1 MSDINTGVE
10 QFGNDLIER
19 AESAA
24 EKYGVECHGV
34 PLNVGWFLDL
44 LDAAVEKERAE
55 ERAEIRSEL
64 MGEMAML
71 NETKMT
77 VGDLKCFAYRIKAIV
92 EQMYEQDIK

>member
-1 MSDINTGVE
+1 MTRDELLERICPNDASYDCSTG
-10 QFGNDLIER
+10 
-19 AESAA
+19 ESGSCSKCD
-24 EKYGVECHGV
+24 EL
-34 PLNVGWFLDL
+34 LNKWLNEY
-44 LDAAVEKERAE
+44 DAKVRAE